1 MKRTILLIV
10 ISTIV
15 TINLLIIKGEGGGG
29 GGGRKRKLLIHII
42 IKQSTKMPTLYLP
55 QCVANL
61 FSNPNDYQD
70 LEVPVAVK
78 VDETQQQQQQS
89 PIDTKCMKYT
99 IFNKISQ
106 YTPQLHSSFRLTFK
120 AEPNLELPLYHSSAN

>member
-1 MKRTILLIV
+1 M
-10 ISTIV
+10 ST
-15 TINLLIIKGEGGGG
+15 
-29 GGGRKRKLLIHII
+29 
-42 IKQSTKMPTLYLP
+42 PYLP

-61 FSNPNDYQD
+61 FNNPNNYQD
-70 LEVPVAVK
+70 LEVPVAVR
-78 VDETQQQQQQS
+78 VDETQQQQQQQQQQS